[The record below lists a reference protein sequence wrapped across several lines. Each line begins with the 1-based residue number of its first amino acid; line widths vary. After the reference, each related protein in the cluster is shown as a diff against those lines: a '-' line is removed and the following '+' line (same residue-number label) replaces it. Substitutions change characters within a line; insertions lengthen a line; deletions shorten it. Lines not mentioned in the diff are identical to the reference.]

1 MRSMSVLIGSL
12 ELKNPVI
19 AAPAEHLILEE
30 GIISAIRSGAG
41 AVVGK
46 STNESDAAKAQL
58 LQAEYAVL
66 DSDWNPVAWNGD
78 ADRPVTFLN
87 RSGLSPFPWEQWLE
101 NAIRCEALAVS
112 HDCLFVPSIILSD
125 LDHAV
130 KMAREIEAAGFRVI
144 ELNIGTPYGKIAQA
158 GAVSTE
164 QSGARVE
171 EIVRTVAASVSIPVW
186 TKITG
191 QSDKVSDLAS
201 SAFKGC
207 AAAVVMPGR
216 QLGMVPDLETMAPVL
231 GTSCGVGGFW
241 NLPMTCHWLA
251 NTRETVGP
259 DKPLIATNGARDG
272 RDALRMI
279 LAGASGV
286 AMASEV
292 MLRGVSVL
300 TEAIGQIQQ
309 YCDEKGVDVDA
320 LTGRAADSRT
330 AFAQAPQV
338 GEIWRNHLPP
348 IRPGMPETNSQG
360 EDHER

>member
-1 MRSMSVLIGSL
+1 MKSVSVRIGNL

-30 GIISAIRSGAG
+30 GIVAAVRAGAG

-66 DSDWNPVAWNGD
+66 DSDWNPVLWNKD
-78 ADRPVTFLN
+78 AERPVTFLN
-87 RSGLSPFPWEQWLE
+87 RSGLSPLSWDQWLE
-101 NAIRCEALAVS
+101 NAIRCEALALK
-112 HDCLFVPSIILSD
+112 HECLFVPSIILSD
-125 LDHAV
+125 IDHAV
-130 KMAREIEAAGFRVI
+130 KMAREIESAGFRVL

-158 GAVSTE
+158 GAVTTE
-164 QSGARVE
+164 QSRVRVE
-171 EIVRTVAASVSIPVW
+171 EIVRTVASSVSVPVW

-191 QSDKVSDLAS
+191 QSDKVSELAS
-201 SAFKGC
+201 SAFSGR

-231 GTSCGVGGFW
+231 GTTCGVGGFW

-251 NTRETVGP
+251 NTREMVGSE
-259 DKPLIATNGARDG
+259 KSLIATNGARDG
-272 RDALRMI
+272 RDAMRMI

-292 MLRGVSVL
+292 MLRGVGVL
-300 TEAIGQIQQ
+300 SDAVCQIQQ
-309 YCDEKGVDVDA
+309 YCDEKGVH
-320 LTGRAADSRT
+320 LNTLIGRAADART
-330 AFAQAPQV
+330 SFTQAPHV
-338 GEIWRNHLPP
+338 GEVWRNHLPP
-348 IRPGMPETNSQG
+348 ISPGMPETNSEG
-360 EDHER
+360 EDHDH

>member
-1 MRSMSVLIGSL
+1 MKSISVRIGSL
-12 ELKNPVI
+12 DLKNPII

-30 GIISAIRSGAG
+30 GIAAAIRSGAG

-66 DSDWNPVAWNGD
+66 DADWNPVPWNGD
-78 ADRPVTFLN
+78 AGRPVTFLN
-87 RSGLSPFPWEQWLE
+87 RSGLSPFPWKQWLE
-101 NAIRCEALAVS
+101 NALRCEAFALR

-125 LDHAV
+125 LDHAM
-130 KMAREIEAAGFRVI
+130 KMAREIEDAGFRVL

-164 QSGARVE
+164 QSGSRVE
-171 EIVRTVAASVSIPVW
+171 EIVRAIASSVSIPVW

-191 QSDKVSDLAS
+191 QSDKVSNLAS
-201 SAFKGC
+201 SAFKGS

-251 NTRETVGP
+251 NTREAVGP
-259 DKPLIATNGARDG
+259 DRPLIATNGARDG
-272 RDALRMI
+272 RDALRMM

-292 MLRGVSVL
+292 MLRGTKVLSDSVR
-300 TEAIGQIQQ
+300 QIQQ
-309 YCDEKGVDVDA
+309 YCNEKGIDA
-320 LTGRAADSRT
+320 EALIGRAADRRT
-330 AFAQAPQV
+330 PFTQTPHL
-338 GEIWRNHLPP
+338 GEIWRNHIPP
-348 IRPGMPETNSQG
+348 VGPGISETNEEG
-360 EDHER
+360 EEHGC